1 MSTTEETLVTTDG
14 GLFDQTLRRSN
25 KQIRDDR
32 AQSISEDAQ
41 LTYERQI
48 QDMEMNWKKLGRK
61 RNNMLD
67 LSPTNADS
75 LMLGEDFDSKGFCDK
90 DVSIGVEM
98 RNLEIKLSIA
108 YGRYKQ
114 LFGKEFPATI
124 KF

>member
-1 MSTTEETLVTTDG
+1 MSEETTLVPTG
-14 GLFDQTLRRSN
+14 GLFDQTLRRTN

-41 LTYERQI
+41 LTYEREI

-75 LMLGEDFDSKGFCDK
+75 LMLGEDFDSKGFCTK

-98 RNLEIKLSIA
+98 RNIQIKLEIA
-108 YGRYKQ
+108 YSRYEQ
-114 LFGKEFPATI
+114 LFGKAFPATI